1 MAAARDARR
10 ERFGVI
16 PGARRR
22 VWSGVRR
29 MSGHLAGA
37 GVQAPSRRKQRGRR
51 EGDVGDGRFV
61 NKLKFKMQFVNS
73 IFLPIPKVK

>member
-1 MAAARDARR
+1 MPVWGQNRGR
-10 ERFGVI
+10 ERRFW
-16 PGARRR
+16 PGLNA
-22 VWSGVRR
+22 WPASD
-29 MSGHLAGA
+29 GA
-37 GVQAPSRRKQRGRR
+37 GGERRHGEKQRGRR

>member
-1 MAAARDARR
+1 
-10 ERFGVI
+10 
-16 PGARRR
+16 
-22 VWSGVRR
+22 